1 MAPKGAAAQRERF
14 EAAGQG
20 HVFRFWDALDA
31 PGRDRLLRDLA
42 AVPDECLV
50 PRPPTEAPA
59 APAPAEPAP
68 AVEADDSA
76 DGRALADAAREAGE
90 GALAR
95 GQVAAVLLAGGEG
108 TRLRHDGPKGTY
120 PIGPVSGKPL
130 YQWFSEQL
138 RARSR
143 RAGRAIPLVVLTS
156 PATHDATVA
165 AFAVHERH
173 GLAPEQVAFCRQQTR
188 PVRGTDGALL
198 LCAPDALVRAPD
210 GHGGLL
216 SALIRSGQLEALAAR
231 GVRHCFVWQV
241 DNPLVKV
248 CDPETIGRHLVAES
262 DATSRSIE
270 KLRPEEPHG
279 VFCLRA
285 GKLHVWEYTEIP
297 ANDAARR
304 DADGRLTFRQ
314 ANIAVHV
321 FAVEFLQTMARVAGS
336 LPWHVAVKPVAVV
349 GDDGTPEAA
358 SVGGRKEERFLFDL
372 LPRAR
377 RPLLLA
383 GDRGEWFAPAKSAEG
398 EFSGPAARAA
408 LAAQHARWCVTARVF
423 DTVSPG
429 GFPAGPV
436 EVSPLLALDPEE
448 LRGRRGRIAWP
459 SPVAYPLV
467 LEPKG

>member
-1 MAPKGAAAQRERF
+1 MAAMPPEDVAAQRERF

-20 HVFRFWDALDA
+20 HVFRFWDGLDDA
-31 PGRDRLLRDLA
+31 GRTRLLRDLA
-42 AVPDECLV
+42 SVPDDCLV
-50 PRPPTEAPA
+50 PRPAGDAPS
-59 APAPAEPAP
+59 PPPPAEPAP
-68 AVEADDSA
+68 AVEDGAEAAAD
-76 DGRALADAAREAGE
+76 REAGE
-90 GALAR
+90 QALAR
-95 GQVAAVLLAGGEG
+95 GHVAAVLLAGGEG

-120 PIGPVSGKPL
+120 PIGPASGKPL
-130 YQWFSEQL
+130 YRWFAEQL

-143 RAGRAIPLVVLTS
+143 RAGRAVPLVVLTS

-165 AFAVHERH
+165 AFAVHERY

-188 PVRGTDGALL
+188 PVRGADGALL
-198 LCAPDALVRAPD
+198 LRAPDALVRAPD

-216 SALIRSGQLEALAAR
+216 SALARAGQLDALATR

-248 CDPETIGRHLVAES
+248 CDPATIGRHVRHES

-279 VFCLRA
+279 VFCLRG
-285 GKLHVWEYTEIP
+285 GKLHVWEYTELP
-297 ANDAARR
+297 AADAARR
-304 DADGRLTFRQ
+304 DPDGRLAFRQ

-321 FAVEFLQTMARVAGS
+321 LALEFLRTAARVAGA

-349 GDDGTPEAA
+349 GDDGTPEA
-358 SVGGRKEERFLFDL
+358 VTVPGHKEERFLFDL

-383 GDRGEWFAPAKSAEG
+383 GDRAEWFAPAKSAEG

-408 LAAQHARWCVTARVF
+408 LAAQHARWCVAARIF
-423 DTVSPG
+423 DTVSPD

-436 EVSPLLALDPEE
+436 EISPLLALDPDE

-459 SPVAYPLV
+459 TPVDYPLV